1 MVHFCAKST
10 RRRPGAAKVVSAR
23 INRVLRAEG
32 ALESERRKGT
42 MDTPMSL
49 ALRTVGGIGR
59 LLGIGNDRPTAMAG
73 PVALA
78 ERDLRLDFFRGLSL
92 LFIFI
97 DHIPDNFL
105 SNVTLHSV
113 AFSDAAE
120 VFVFISGYAA
130 ALAYGH
136 LFQSKGLLIATVHI
150 YHRVWQLYV
159 AHIFIFAVYAA
170 MVSYSV
176 LALPDPSFADSS
188 RIAEFV
194 SDPRV
199 SLGEALLLRFQPQYM
214 DILPLYI
221 VLLAGF
227 PLVLAALA
235 RRPLLAL
242 VPSGA
247 LYVLTQTLGWHTPAY
262 PAGHT
267 WFFNPLAWQLLFVIG
282 AVVGY
287 AKVRG
292 VQWLPSSNWLAGS
305 AMTTAGVVAV
315 INLSWMV
322 QSNFTDEPDL
332 LFTALAPYVG
342 DKSNLDPVR
351 FASFLALALAAAHLV
366 RTHSAVL
373 STRPAKWLIACGQN
387 SLHIFCLGILLSV
400 LGQFVLT
407 HYDDGLAMQTIVDLI
422 GASLMIG
429 LGLLAAW
436 YKAQTHAH
444 YAHARA
450 AVIASR

>member
-1 MVHFCAKST
+1 
-10 RRRPGAAKVVSAR
+10 
-23 INRVLRAEG
+23 
-32 ALESERRKGT
+32 
-42 MDTPMSL
+42 MDASMPL
-49 ALRTVGGIGR
+49 ALRNVGGSSR
-59 LLGIGNDRPTAMAG
+59 LPDTGKEATAARQPVRP
-73 PVALA
+73 V

-97 DHIPDNFL
+97 DHIPGNFL

-120 VFVFISGYAA
+120 VFVFISGCAA

-136 LFQSKGLLIATVHI
+136 LFQSKGLPIATVHI
-150 YHRVWQLYV
+150 YHRIWHLYV

-176 LALPDPSFADSS
+176 FALPNPSYAESS
-188 RIAEFV
+188 GIAEFV

-227 PLVLAALA
+227 PLVLVGLA
-235 RRPLLAL
+235 RHPLLAL
-242 VPSGA
+242 IPSGA
-247 LYVLTQTLGWHTPAY
+247 LYVLTQTLGWETPAY
-262 PAGHT
+262 PEGHM
-267 WFFNPLAWQLLFVIG
+267 WFFNPLAWQFLFIIG

-287 AKVRG
+287 SKVRG
-292 VQWLPSSNWLAGS
+292 VQWLPRSNWLAGS

-322 QSNFTDEPDL
+322 RSNFTDKPDL
-332 LFTALAPYVG
+332 LFTALAPYVS

-351 FASFLALALAAAHLV
+351 LASFLALALAAAYLV
-366 RTHSAVL
+366 RTDSEVL

-387 SLHIFCLGILLSV
+387 SLHIFCLGILLAV

-407 HYDDGLAMQTIVDLI
+407 NYDDGLAMQTIVDLV

-429 LGLLAAW
+429 LGLLVAW
-436 YKAQTHAH
+436 YKAETHDH
-444 YAHARA
+444 HAHART
-450 AVIASR
+450 AVVASR